1 MVRHFAFLCL
11 LALMA
16 VSCSYKKVEFEKSTG
31 KYNKVKA
38 GEKFCVDLPED
49 HKTNYYW
56 GVKHDYDK
64 KSVSYIA
71 SVFHGT
77 YVEFNF
83 DALAPGKTEITFSL
97 SGYNEV
103 KDTKTFLIEV
113 E

>member
-1 MVRHFAFLCL
+1 
-11 LALMA
+11 MA
-16 VSCSYKKVEFEKSTG
+16 ASCSYKKVEFEKSTG
-31 KYNKVKA
+31 KYNKVKS

-71 SVFHGT
+71 SIFHGT
-77 YVEFNF
+77 YVEFSF
-83 DALAPGKTEITFSL
+83 EGLAPGKTEITFSKT
-97 SGYNEV
+97 GYNEL